1 MTNSSKQGFA
11 SSFDDML
18 SRNRKQFESLFDGG
32 RVPAPATPAAPAATR
47 QAVPKGAG
55 DVVRF
60 LDDRYGAD
68 GWSWEVADRRR
79 EGDEVTVM
87 VKLTLV
93 ESGASKSQFGSGR
106 VSGGGARTGSVD
118 GVSFSAGKVHGGD
131 EATAYDYATAK
142 ALRKCSDLL

>member
-1 MTNSSKQGFA
+1 MTNAPKQGFA

-18 SRNRKQFESLFDGG
+18 SRNRKRFDSLFDGG
-32 RVPAPATPAAPAATR
+32 PPDAPAASAVTS
-47 QAVPKGAG
+47 QPVPKGAA
-55 DVVRF
+55 DVARF

-87 VKLTLV
+87 VKLTLA

-106 VSGGGARTGSVD
+106 VSGGGARTGSVG
-118 GVSFSAGKVHGGD
+118 GVSFSAGKSHGGD

>member
-1 MTNSSKQGFA
+1 MTNSPKQGFA

-18 SRNRKQFESLFDGG
+18 SRNRQQFDSLFDGG
-32 RVPAPATPAAPAATR
+32 SAPAPTVSAAPAAAN
-47 QAVPKGAG
+47 QPVPKGAQ
-55 DVVRF
+55 DVARF

-68 GWSWEVADRRR
+68 GWTWEVADRRR

-87 VKLTLV
+87 VKLTLA

-106 VSGGGARTGSVD
+106 VSGGGTRTGSVG
-118 GVSFSAGKVHGGD
+118 GVSFSAGKVRGGD